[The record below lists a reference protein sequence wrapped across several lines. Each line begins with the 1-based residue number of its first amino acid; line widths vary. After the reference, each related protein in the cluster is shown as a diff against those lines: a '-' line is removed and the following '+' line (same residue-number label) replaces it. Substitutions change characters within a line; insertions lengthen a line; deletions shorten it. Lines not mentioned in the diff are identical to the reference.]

1 MGFNKSENQRFLYRL
16 RGKKAS
22 KFRSR
27 ELSLQIKLEELEKR
41 LSANKDDQP
50 LHAEVLRVKQE
61 LELITIGKAKGA
73 QIRSRIKWT
82 EEGERNTACFFLSE
96 SGKKVILRK
105 NIMSRIVNNDDEVI
119 TNQSD
124 ILNELATFYTN
135 LYNQKTER
143 EGGARNAVDMF
154 LEGIEFPK
162 LEEEEADRCE
172 GLVTTEKVG
181 QALNAMKNGS
191 APDGDGLTVEFYLKN
206 KIIWPKLKI
215 MVTNTFNEAF
225 ASEELTYTHKDKE

>member
-1 MGFNKSENQRFLYRL
+1 M
-16 RGKKAS
+16 
-22 KFRSR
+22 
-27 ELSLQIKLEELEKR
+27 
-41 LSANKDDQP
+41 
-50 LHAEVLRVKQE
+50 
-61 LELITIGKAKGA
+61 ELITIGKAKGA

-82 EEGERNTACFFLSE
+82 EEGERNTAFFLNLEKSNF
-96 SGKKVILRK
+96 KKK
-105 NIMSRIVNNDDEVI
+105 IMSRIVNDDDEAL

-143 EGGARNAVDMF
+143 GGGTRIAVDTF

-172 GLVTTEKVG
+172 GLVTTEEVG

-191 APDGDGLTVEFYLKN
+191 APGGNGLTVEIFKFF
-206 KIIWPKLKI
+206 WPKLKI
-215 MVTNTFNEAF
+215 MVTNIFNEAF
-225 ASEELTYTHKDKE
+225 ASEELTYTQRQGIIILLHKGKDLPRDRLNNWKPITLTNTDYKILAKVMARRIRLVCK